1 MTGAGF
7 YARGVSA
14 VIPAYNEA
22 ATVGK
27 VIDTLK
33 EVASIAEIIVVSD
46 GSQDATASV
55 ARRHGARVI
64 ELATNGGKG
73 AAMTVGARAARE
85 DILLFLDADLE
96 GLTAAHVEALVV
108 PLLAG
113 SADMTVGIFSRG
125 RSLTDLA
132 QVVAP
137 HLSGQRAI
145 RKELFLAVG
154 AEKSRFEVE
163 VLLTSEARARGW
175 RVQKIPLANMT
186 HIMKEEKRGLYRGIV
201 ARMGMYKDILGY
213 ILRLTRKKIKAR
225 PVALLLLL
233 LVLAVAMNYDVLA
246 LRAAAAAAG
255 RMPDLELPAGGHRI
269 LVISPHP
276 DDETL
281 GAGGL
286 IAEARDR
293 GDAVKVVIMT
303 NGDGFRRGVEKFNGP
318 LPAGASDFLQYGQ
331 VRQQEAIT
339 ALGVLGVKSSDII
352 FLGYPDGGLAPIW
365 LGYWGQDRPFTSVY
379 TRQAAVPYKLA
390 FAPGEPYTAPALLQ
404 TLVEI
409 LKDYRPTDIY
419 VTDTNDSHPDHWAT
433 GAFTLAAT
441 GKAREED
448 PSFRP
453 NLYTFVIHTGTWQML
468 PVIER
473 KAKPLLPPG
482 YFLSRGTPWY
492 KLPLS
497 PEAMDRKKKAIAA
510 YKTQE
515 LVMPT
520 FLANFERPNEVF
532 SHLVDQQMVQ
542 ADSSAGGDGEPA
554 YWPES
559 ARVALDPAGDQLTR
573 KLEKGGDLKAAYLLQ
588 AGNTTFV
595 RLDTWGR
602 PGFPV
607 IYTASIYLLPGKP
620 AGQVQRFILQV
631 APGERQARWLAR
643 PAGYNPGPVRV
654 IYREHS
660 VEMAL
665 PGLVP
670 PGEHHL
676 MFAAATS
683 ISKIPLDRIPWR
695 LLQVNGGDI

>member
-1 MTGAGF
+1 MTVAGRYQRGA
-7 YARGVSA
+7 SA

-27 VIDTLK
+27 VIETLK
-33 EVASIAEIIVVSD
+33 QVASITEIIVVSD
-46 GSQDATASV
+46 GSEDATASV

-96 GLTAAHVEALVV
+96 GLTAAHVEALVA
-108 PLLAG
+108 PLLEG

-175 RVQKIPLANMT
+175 RVKKIPLINMT
-186 HIMKEEKRGLYRGIV
+186 HIMKEEKRGLYRGVI

-213 ILRLTRKKIKAR
+213 ILRLTRKKIKTR
-225 PVALLLLL
+225 PVALLFLLL
-233 LVLAVAMNYDVLA
+233 FLAVALNYDILT
-246 LRAAAAAAG
+246 LRAAAAAAR

-286 IAEARDR
+286 IAQARDR

-318 LPAGASDFLQYGQ
+318 LLAGASDFLQYGR

-339 ALGVLGVKSSDII
+339 ALGVLGVKADDVI

-365 LGYWGQDRPFTSVY
+365 LGYWGQDRPYTSVY

-390 FAPGEPYTAPALLQ
+390 FAPGEPYTAPALLN

-441 GKAREED
+441 GKVMGED
-448 PSFRP
+448 PTFRP
-453 NLYTFVIHTGTWQML
+453 RLYTFVIHTGTWQIL
-468 PVIER
+468 PVLER
-473 KAKPLLPPG
+473 EAKPLLPPG
-482 YFLSRGTPWY
+482 YFLARGTPWY

-497 PEAMDRKKKAIAA
+497 PEAMDRKKRAIAA
-510 YKTQE
+510 YRTQD
-515 LVMPT
+515 LVMPI

-532 SHLVDQQMVQ
+532 SHLPDQQLVQ
-542 ADSSAGGDGEPA
+542 DDSSAGGDGEPA
-554 YWPES
+554 YWPDS

-573 KLEKGGDLKAAYLLQ
+573 KLENGGDLKAAYLLQ
-588 AGNTTFV
+588 AGKTTYV

-607 IYTASIYLLPGKP
+607 TYTASIYLLPGEP
-620 AGQVQRFILQV
+620 EGQVQRFILQV
-631 APGERQARWLAR
+631 APGERQVRWLAR
-643 PAGYNPGPVRV
+643 PAGYNPGSVRV
-654 IYREHS
+654 TYREYS
-660 VEMAL
+660 IEIAL
-665 PGLVP
+665 PGLVS
-670 PGEHHL
+670 PGEHYL

-683 ISKIPLDRIPWR
+683 IGKIPLDRIPWR
-695 LLQVNGGDI
+695 LLRVDGGGL

>member
-1 MTGAGF
+1 VTGAGL
-7 YARGVSA
+7 YSRGVSA
-14 VIPAYNEA
+14 IIPAYNEA

-33 EVASIAEIIVVSD
+33 EVASIVEIIVVSD

-96 GLTAAHVEALVV
+96 GLTVAHVEALVA

-186 HIMKEEKRGLYRGIV
+186 HIMKEEKRGLYRGVV

-233 LVLAVAMNYDVLA
+233 LVLAAALNYDILM
-246 LRAAAAAAG
+246 LQAAAAAAG
-255 RMPDLELPAGGHRI
+255 RMPDLELLAGGHRI

-286 IAEARDR
+286 MAEARER
-293 GDAVKVVIMT
+293 GDTVKVIFMT
-303 NGDGFRRGVEKFNGP
+303 NGDGFRRGVERFNGH
-318 LPAGASDFLQYGQ
+318 LPAGASDFLQYGR

-339 ALGVLGVKSSDII
+339 ALGVVGVKTGDII
-352 FLGYPDGGLAPIW
+352 FLGYPDGGLAPMW
-365 LGYWGQDRPFTSVY
+365 LGYWRQDRPYTSVY

-441 GKAREED
+441 GKVRGED

-453 NLYTFVIHTGTWQML
+453 RLYTFVIHTGTWQML
-468 PVIER
+468 PVLER
-473 KAKPLLPPG
+473 EAKPLLPPG
-482 YFLSRGTPWY
+482 YFLAQGTPWY

-497 PEAMDRKKKAIAA
+497 PAALARKKKALAA
-510 YKTQE
+510 YRTQE

-532 SHLVDQQMVQ
+532 SRLPEQQVVR
-542 ADSSAGGDGEPA
+542 AEAGPGENGDFTG
-554 YWPES
+554 WPDA
-559 ARVALDPAGDQLTR
+559 ARIAFDPAGDQLTR
-573 KLEKGGDLKAAYLLQ
+573 KLERGGDLKAAYLLQ

-607 IYTASIYLLPGKP
+607 IYTASIYLLPGKSSD
-620 AGQVQRFILQV
+620 QVRRFTFQV
-631 APGERQARWLAR
+631 AAGEKQVRWLTR
-643 PAGYNPGPVRV
+643 PDDYDPGIVRATFS
-654 IYREHS
+654 EHS
-660 VEMAL
+660 VEIAL
-665 PGLVP
+665 PDLVA

-676 MFAAATS
+676 MFTATTS
-683 ISKIPLDRIPWR
+683 IGKIPLDRIPWR